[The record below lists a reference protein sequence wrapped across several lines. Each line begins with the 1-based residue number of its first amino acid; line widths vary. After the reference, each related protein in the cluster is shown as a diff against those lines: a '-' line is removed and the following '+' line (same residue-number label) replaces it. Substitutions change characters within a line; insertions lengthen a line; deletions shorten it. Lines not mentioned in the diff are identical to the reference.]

1 MFNGQSI
8 NPYPA
13 VTKTDW
19 PLLPVL
25 EPGQPAHPC
34 SLTRLCTV
42 G

>member
-1 MFNGQSI
+1 MVTLGIATNPYPSEFL

-13 VTKTDW
+13 V
-19 PLLPVL
+19 

-34 SLTRLCTV
+34 SLTRYYTV